1 VATVE
6 HSKDN
11 DEADVPHDG
20 GRGDPSH
27 SHKAEPFGLKADAK
41 QPSIEIAG
49 RRFAFTLSEF
59 SGALGDLG
67 TFLPHIIGAI
77 TVVGMDPTGI
87 FMSFGLFYAFAGG
100 FYGIPMAVQ
109 PMKAASAAVLI
120 QPLDPAAVAGAGLV
134 IGAFFLIIGATGLI
148 ERFARILPPTIAA
161 GLQLG
166 LGLSLAALGIR
177 LIEKDVAL
185 GLGICAVM
193 LLLMRIPRMPVALV
207 AVVGSAAFGIATG
220 LSPPFPHLEFG
231 LHLPHIVLPTWKQV
245 ANGVEY
251 AVLPQIPLT
260 LTNAIIVTAAV
271 SRQLFGEEA
280 RHVSERHLAL
290 TTGLG
295 NLLAAPF
302 GGYMMCH
309 GAGGIAGHVRFG
321 ARTGTAPIFIGLI
334 FLALGLLLGDS
345 GYQLLKTIPNA
356 ALGALLLFSG
366 IDLALSSRLERFRDA
381 DLFLVILMAAIGVA
395 VNPAVAFAIGLP
407 LSYGLKHRWIRL

>member
-1 VATVE
+1 MAHSTD
-6 HSKDN
+6 SKDDREGN
-11 DEADVPHDG
+11 VSHGP
-20 GRGDPSH
+20 GDPKRLNEAASR
-27 SHKAEPFGLKADAK
+27 EPSVA
-41 QPSIEIAG
+41 IAG

-87 FMSFGLFYAFAGG
+87 FVTFGLFYAFAGG

-134 IGAFFLIIGATGLI
+134 IGAFFLVVGATGLI
-148 ERFARILPPTIAA
+148 ERLARILPPTIAA

-185 GLGICAVM
+185 GLGICAIM
-193 LLLMRIPRMPVALV
+193 LILMRIPRIPVALV
-207 AVVGSAAFGIATG
+207 AVIGSAAFGVATG
-220 LSPPFPHLEFG
+220 LSPPFPHLDFG
-231 LHLPHIVLPTWKQV
+231 LHLPHFVWPMWKQV
-245 ANGVEY
+245 ANGIEY

-271 SRQLFGEEA
+271 SRQLFGDEA
-280 RHVSERHLAL
+280 RHVSERNLAL

-309 GAGGIAGHVRFG
+309 GAGGITGHVRFG
-321 ARTGTAPIFIGLI
+321 AKTGTAPLFIGLI
-334 FLALGLLLGDS
+334 FLVLGLLLGNS

-356 ALGALLLFSG
+356 ALGSLLLFSG
-366 IDLALSSRLERFRDA
+366 IDLALSSKPQRFRDA

-407 LSYGLKHRWIRL
+407 LAYGVKQGWIRF

>member
-1 VATVE
+1 MVHTVE
-6 HSKDN
+6 HSKD
-11 DEADVPHDG
+11 DGEADVHANVRNKSDVVADPKVILRE
-20 GRGDPSH
+20 RGIH
-27 SHKAEPFGLKADAK
+27 
-41 QPSIEIAG
+41 IAG
-49 RRFAFTLSEF
+49 RRFTFSLSEF

-87 FMSFGLFYAFAGG
+87 FMTFGLFYAFAGG

-134 IGAFFLIIGATGLI
+134 IGAFFLIVGATGVI
-148 ERFARILPPTIAA
+148 ERLARILPPTIAA

-177 LIEKDVAL
+177 LIEKDVVL

-193 LLLMRIPRMPVALV
+193 LILMRVPRMPVALV
-207 AVVGSAAFGIATG
+207 AVIGSAAFGVATG
-220 LSPPFPHLEFG
+220 ISPPFPHLDFG
-231 LHLPHIVLPTWKQV
+231 LHLPHLVWPTWKQV
-245 ANGVEY
+245 ANGFEY

-271 SRQLFGEEA
+271 SRQLFGDEA
-280 RHVSERHLAL
+280 RHASERNLAL

-309 GAGGIAGHVRFG
+309 GAGGMTGHVRFG
-321 ARTGTAPIFIGLI
+321 ARTGTAPIVIGLV
-334 FLALGLLLGDS
+334 FLALGVLLGNS

-356 ALGALLLFSG
+356 ALGSLLLFSG
-366 IDLALSSRLERFRDA
+366 IDLALSSKPERFRDA
-381 DLFLVILMAAIGVA
+381 DLFLVLLMAAIGVA

-407 LSYGLKHRWIRL
+407 LAYGLKYGWIRL